1 VVYCSP
7 GHILETDLKKMN
19 DKNIFITNSFE
30 ETQDLGREFA
40 KTLKGGELIALYGNL
55 GGGKT
60 TFVQGLASGLG
71 IKRRIISPTF
81 IIIRSYKLRIKN
93 HELRIMNL
101 YHIDL
106 YRAETADDIKG
117 LGIDEIIGNSNNI
130 IVVEWAEK
138 MKGFLPK
145 KRIDIYFEYLDEN
158 KRKIKF
164 INNGTSN

>member
-1 VVYCSP
+1 
-7 GHILETDLKKMN
+7 MN
-19 DKNIFITNSFE
+19 DEKIFITNSFE
-30 ETQDLGREFA
+30 ETQNLGKELA

-60 TFVQGLASGLG
+60 TFVQGLAMGLG

-81 IIIRSYKLRIKN
+81 IIIRTYDLRPKTF
-93 HELRIMNL
+93 

-106 YRAETADDIKG
+106 YRTETAEDIRG

-138 MKGFLPK
+138 MKDFLPE

-158 KRKIKF
+158 KREIKF

>member
-1 VVYCSP
+1 
-7 GHILETDLKKMN
+7 MN
-19 DKNIFITNSFE
+19 DEKIFITNSFE
-30 ETQDLGREFA
+30 ETQKLGKEFA

-60 TFVQGLASGLG
+60 TFVQGLALGLG

-81 IIIRSYKLRIKN
+81 IIIRSYRVLINKKIKN
-93 HELRIMNL
+93 FFHL
-101 YHIDL
+101 DL
-106 YRAETADDIKG
+106 YRIETRSDIRG

-138 MKGFLPK
+138 MKDFLPK

-158 KRKIKF
+158 KRKIKL

>member
-1 VVYCSP
+1 
-7 GHILETDLKKMN
+7 MN
-19 DKNIFITNSFE
+19 DEKIFITNSFE
-30 ETQDLGREFA
+30 ETQNLGKELA
-40 KTLKGGELIALYGNL
+40 KTLKGGELVALYGNL

-60 TFVQGLASGLG
+60 TFVQGLALGLG

-81 IIIRSYKLRIKN
+81 IIIRTYDLRPKTF
-93 HELRIMNL
+93 

-106 YRAETADDIKG
+106 YRTETADDIRG

-138 MKGFLPK
+138 MKDFLPE